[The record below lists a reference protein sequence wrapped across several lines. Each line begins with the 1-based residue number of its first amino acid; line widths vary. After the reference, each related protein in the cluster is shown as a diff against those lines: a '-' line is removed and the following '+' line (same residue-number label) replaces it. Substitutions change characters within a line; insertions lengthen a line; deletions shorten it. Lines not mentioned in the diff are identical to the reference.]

1 MTDSLLLLD
10 EMQQVELIV
19 AAAHAAGQRIRVV
32 GNALSPNGIGL
43 SSDTMLTLA
52 LCDKIIAVDPLN
64 KTVRV
69 QAGARVQQ
77 VVDALQ
83 PYG

>member
-1 MTDSLLLLD
+1 ML
-10 EMQQVELIV
+10 QVQKIIADAQAKGSKV
-19 AAAHAAGQRIRVV
+19 RVV

-43 SSDTMLTLA
+43 STDTMLSMG
-52 LCDKIIAVDPLN
+52 LCDKILSVDPA
-64 KTVRV
+64 TRRVRV

-77 VVDALQ
+77 VVDALE

>member
-1 MTDSLLLLD
+1 MNA
-10 EMQQVELIV
+10 MQQVELIV
-19 AAAHAAGQRIRVV
+19 AAAHAAGKRIRVV